1 MNAGAAAMQTLD
13 LGPGRAPFLRDV
25 LDGLSHPQKRLAAKY
40 FYDTRGSEIFEEIT
54 ELDEYYPTRTEIGIL
69 EAHAASIAAFA
80 GPGVVLIEPGAGATR
95 KVRILLDALDAPV
108 AFMPAD
114 ISGEH
119 LVAAAS
125 QLAADYPN
133 IPIVPVVADYTR
145 GFDLPLPAGA
155 EGAKRV
161 VFFPGST
168 IGNFD
173 RSEAATFLKRMAELV
188 GSGGGVIVGADL
200 KKDPDVL
207 VAAYDDSKGVTA
219 AFNKNLLVRMNAEL
233 GADFDLDAFRHRAI
247 WNDGKGRIEMH
258 LESLRAQDVTID
270 GQRFAF
276 GAGETIHTENSH
288 KFTIA
293 EFQEMARSSGLAPRA
308 AWTDTQE
315 RFSVHYLEAL

>member
-1 MNAGAAAMQTLD
+1 
-13 LGPGRAPFLRDV
+13 V

-54 ELDEYYPTRTEIGIL
+54 ELEEYYPTRTEIGIL
-69 EAHAASIAAFA
+69 EARATSIAALA

-95 KVRILLDALDAPV
+95 KVRILLDALEAPA

-119 LVAAAS
+119 LVAAAG
-125 QLAADYPN
+125 QLALDYPH
-133 IPIVPVVADYTR
+133 IPIIPVIADYTR

-155 EGAKRV
+155 ETAKRV

-173 RSEAATFLKRMAELV
+173 RSEAAVFLRRMADLV

-200 KKDPDVL
+200 KKDPAVL
-207 VAAYDDSKGVTA
+207 VAAYDDAKGVTA

-233 GADFDLDAFRHRAI
+233 AADFDLDAFRHRAI
-247 WNDGKGRIEMH
+247 WNEAKGRIEMH

-270 GQRFAF
+270 GRRFAF
-276 GAGETIHTENSH
+276 DVGETIHTENSH

-293 EFQEMARSSGLAPRA
+293 EFQAMAKTSGLSPRA
-308 AWTDTQE
+308 AWTDPRE
-315 RFSVHYLEAL
+315 RFSVHYLEAI

>member
-1 MNAGAAAMQTLD
+1 MQTLD
-13 LGPGRAPFLRDV
+13 LAPGRAPFMRDV
-25 LDGLSHPQKRLAAKY
+25 IDGLSHPQKRLAAKY

-69 EAHAASIAAFA
+69 EAHAASIAAFV

-95 KVRILLDALDAPV
+95 KVRILLDALDTPV

-125 QLAADYPN
+125 HLAADYPA
-133 IPIVPVVADYTR
+133 IPIIPVIADYTR

-173 RSEAATFLKRMAELV
+173 RGEAATFLKRMAELV

-200 KKDPDVL
+200 KKDPAVL
-207 VAAYDDSKGVTA
+207 VAAYDDSRGVTA

-233 GADFDLDAFRHRAI
+233 GADFDLEAFRHRAI

-258 LESLRAQDVTID
+258 LESLRAQQVTID
-270 GQRFAF
+270 GRRFAF

-293 EFQEMARSSGLAPRA
+293 EFQAMATASGLAPRA
-308 AWTDTQE
+308 AWTDPQE
-315 RFSVHYLEAL
+315 RFSVHYLEAR